1 MVKKLKHLKTFEQNA
16 DKNLNISDVSVS
28 KKFSKEDI
36 INNFRVF
43 INTKGFDFNTTM
55 EEKLKIYID
64 WLETKID

>member
-1 MVKKLKHLKTFEQNA
+1 MKSKNNIQSFGEFKE
-16 DKNLNISDVSVS
+16 NLNISDVSDS

-64 WLETKID
+64 WLDTKID